1 MLEMKVKRKWFYFT
15 VITLVCFAF
24 DMLTKYLAVAS
35 LHGRP
40 PFRIVGRFI
49 QFLLVY
55 NKGAL
60 FGFDPRRYLPS
71 FPLNAFFFIFS
82 ILAIVVIVAYYK
94 TLRDSDTAMKWGL
107 TLILPGALGN
117 LLDRI
122 LHPGL
127 GVVDFIRIGVSDT
140 LYWPIF
146 NMADVYVTVG
156 VGLIFINFL
165 QEEFSRK
172 RHGIPLES
180 PSTNNPD

>member
-1 MLEMKVKRKWFYFT
+1 
-15 VITLVCFAF
+15 
-24 DMLTKYLAVAS
+24 
-35 LHGRP
+35 
-40 PFRIVGRFI
+40 
-49 QFLLVY
+49 
-55 NKGAL
+55 
-60 FGFDPRRYLPS
+60 
-71 FPLNAFFFIFS
+71 
-82 ILAIVVIVAYYK
+82 
-94 TLRDSDTAMKWGL
+94 MKWGL

>member
-1 MLEMKVKRKWFYFT
+1 VLELKVKRKWFYFT
-15 VITLVCFAF
+15 IITLVCFAF

-40 PFRIVGRFI
+40 PFRIAGRFI